1 MWILK
6 YSLDDNLL
14 SCKLFIM
21 WHCDSVGPSLY
32 VLCCRLRAFQLIAPI
47 DVGGRQDSYRSPP
60 QRSTTPSS
68 VFQYD
73 NKTDLEVN
81 NTGYLMTLMMLG
93 EDRIQDIVRT
103 QCHNVT
109 MFSQVTT
116 LHLPGTLGAAA
127 FGVLALTSTTRR
139 KRSSESHQVVGRR
152 EQEVLFITNFRYFT
166 GNYGGSG
173 DNPAVNTA
181 PCQELIPDLGPPF
194 LASLGV

>member
-47 DVGGRQDSYRSPP
+47 DVGRQGQDSYRSPP

-109 MFSQVTT
+109 MSQCHIVTLFSQ
-116 LHLPGTLGAAA
+116 
-127 FGVLALTSTTRR
+127 
-139 KRSSESHQVVGRR
+139 
-152 EQEVLFITNFRYFT
+152 RYI
-166 GNYGGSG
+166 
-173 DNPAVNTA
+173 
-181 PCQELIPDLGPPF
+181 CQEHWGLQLLESWLSPPPPEGRDL
-194 LASLGV
+194 LKATRLLGEESRRSYLLLTFDILQEIMEAVETILQSIQLHAKNWFPTWAF